1 MKNGKQLTLNIYNE
15 KNEREY
21 GYEEKH
27 YEEIQKIFGE
37 LMFLRN
43 VLKMKYRMSTKSNY
57 DSTYQVIIKDM
68 GNNWK
73 YEFDGINS
81 DKLRWY

>member
-1 MKNGKQLTLNIYNE
+1 MKKEFTLKIYNDKGE
-15 KNEREY
+15 LEY
-21 GYEEKH
+21 DYPESC
-27 YEEIQKIFGE
+27 YQEIQKIFGE

-43 VLKMKYRMSTKSNY
+43 VLKIKYRMSTKSNY

-73 YEFDGINS
+73 YEFDGINA

>member
-1 MKNGKQLTLNIYNE
+1 MEKEFTLKIYNDKGE
-15 KNEREY
+15 LEY
-21 GYEEKH
+21 DYPENC
-27 YEEIQKIFGE
+27 YQEIQKIFGE

-43 VLKMKYRMSTKSNY
+43 VLKIKYRMSTKSNY

-73 YEFDGINS
+73 YEFDGINT
-81 DKLRWY
+81 DKLRWC

>member
-27 YEEIQKIFGE
+27 YEEIQKQFTE
-37 LMFLRN
+37 LMFLKN
-43 VLKMKYRMSTKSNY
+43 VLKINYRMSTKTN
-57 DSTYQVIIKDM
+57 
-68 GNNWK
+68 
-73 YEFDGINS
+73 
-81 DKLRWY
+81 

>member
-1 MKNGKQLTLNIYNE
+1 
-15 KNEREY
+15 
-21 GYEEKH
+21 
-27 YEEIQKIFGE
+27 
-37 LMFLRN
+37 MFLRN
-43 VLKMKYRMSTKSNY
+43 VLKIKYRMSTKSNY

-81 DKLRWY
+81 NKLRWY